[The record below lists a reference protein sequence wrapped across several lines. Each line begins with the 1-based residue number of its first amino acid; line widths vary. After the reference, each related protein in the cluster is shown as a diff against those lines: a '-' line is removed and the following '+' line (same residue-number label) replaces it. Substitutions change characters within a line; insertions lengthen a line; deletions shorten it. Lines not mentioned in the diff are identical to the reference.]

1 MLHSHKRK
9 SCRLGCEFNEKERKF
24 VLIGKK
30 YILVPAVPIQENCQK
45 IKEWSFNGWLIMI
58 MNIQIRKKKE
68 WH

>member
-30 YILVPAVPIQENCQK
+30 YILVAAVPIQENCQK
-45 IKEWSFNGWLIMI
+45 MKE
-58 MNIQIRKKKE
+58 
-68 WH
+68 